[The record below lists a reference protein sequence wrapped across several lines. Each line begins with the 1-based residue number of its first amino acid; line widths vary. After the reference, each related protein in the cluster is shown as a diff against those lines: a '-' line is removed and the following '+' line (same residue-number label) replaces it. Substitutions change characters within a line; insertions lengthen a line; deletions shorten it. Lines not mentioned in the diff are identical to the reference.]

1 MSAIRSPLLS
11 VRASGPLACFTRPE
25 LKTERVSYEVP
36 TPSAVRG
43 LLEAIFWKPGLR
55 WHIRRIHLLSPIRF
69 VSFKRNEVRTIA
81 SRPADAVVR
90 DGGEIKHYFADD
102 DRAQRHTL
110 ALRDVDYLFESY
122 MTLTERAGPG
132 DNMTKFVDMFERRVA
147 KGQHFHQPYF
157 GCREFVADVSPANGA
172 PPPIEESKD
181 LGIMLW
187 DLEFGKV
194 NRPRFFK
201 AQLDRGVVD
210 VPDDPEATL
219 VELARETAP

>member
-1 MSAIRSPLLS
+1 MSATRSPLLS

-55 WHIRRIHLLSPIRF
+55 WHIRRIHVLNPIRF
-69 VSFKRNEVRTIA
+69 VSFKRNEVFSKA
-81 SRPADAVVR
+81 SAPAAKVVSE
-90 DGGEIKHYFADD
+90 GGEINHYFADD

-110 ALRDVDYLFESY
+110 ALRDVDYLFEAY

-147 KGQHFHQPYF
+147 RGQHFHQPYF
-157 GCREFVADVSPANGA
+157 GCREFVADVRPREGV
-172 PPPIEESKD
+172 PIAIDDSRD

-194 NRPRFFK
+194 HRPRFFK
-201 AQLDRGVVD
+201 AQLSRGVVD
-210 VPDDPEATL
+210 VPVDPEATL
-219 VELARETAP
+219 EELDEEAVL